1 MKWIKLGKIISPLTH
16 LSWSKSHCWVPFAD
30 HQYNDV
36 YRIYFATRNAE
47 NFSQVGWVEIDIFQP
62 TKILNYSESPTI
74 KLGALGTFDDS
85 AVLPSWITYSDGKK
99 YFWYIAW
106 MQGKRVPY
114 YASLGLAVSSKEN
127 PDEFVKYLG
136 GPMLP
141 RNDIDPYMT
150 ASACVLKVREGHWK
164 MWYLSNTQWKH
175 QQGNEIP
182 APRYHLKYAESVD
195 GLNWVRE
202 GIIAID
208 FKNDG
213 EYAISRP
220 SVIIEDDIYKMWY
233 SYRGENYR
241 IGYAESNDGINW
253 VRMDDSVGIDTSRQ
267 GFDSEMIEYPHVFDH
282 KGQRFMLY
290 NGNNF
295 GQEGIGL
302 ATLER

>member
-1 MKWIKLGKIISPLTH
+1 
-16 LSWSKSHCWVPFAD
+16 
-30 HQYNDV
+30 
-36 YRIYFATRNAE
+36 
-47 NFSQVGWVEIDIFQP
+47 
-62 TKILNYSESPTI
+62 
-74 KLGALGTFDDS
+74 
-85 AVLPSWITYSDGKK
+85 
-99 YFWYIAW
+99 
-106 MQGKRVPY
+106 
-114 YASLGLAVSSKEN
+114 
-127 PDEFVKYLG
+127 
-136 GPMLP
+136 
-141 RNDIDPYMT
+141 MT
-150 ASACVLKVREGHWK
+150 ASACVLMVREGHWK